1 MDRRPQ
7 PQDESFQREIRTP
20 GYFERARQRAQ
31 RRKSPWNV
39 LLVPLVFCGVAAV
52 AYTLFRAMWRIHTL
66 FFPAHA
72 GRLSEFW
79 QKGIS
84 CSAFVSSFILLMPL
98 LVASVPLG
106 MILAN
111 AVAWC
116 IRPARRAFNREAQG
130 VKWAAFPEAMGLL
143 WPLSLIVVPICLVL
157 SFVGAATLKNLR

>member
-1 MDRRPQ
+1 
-7 PQDESFQREIRTP
+7 
-20 GYFERARQRAQ
+20 
-31 RRKSPWNV
+31 
-39 LLVPLVFCGVAAV
+39 
-52 AYTLFRAMWRIHTL
+52 MWRIHTL

-84 CSAFVSSFILLMPL
+84 FSSFVSSFILLMPL

-111 AVAWC
+111 GVAWC
-116 IRPARRAFNREAQG
+116 IRPARRAFDHEAQG
-130 VKWAAFPEAMGLL
+130 VKWASFPEAMGLL
-143 WPLSLIVVPICLVL
+143 WRLSLIVVPICLVL